1 MSPFEIGML
10 VCFGISWPISV
21 FKSWKTKSTA
31 GKSILFMTAILIGY
45 ISGILHKIFFS
56 PDFVILIYIFN
67 LIMVS
72 LDVALYWVHYRRER
86 MAFKDGIAE
95 QTPNVPQKET
105 KL

>member
-45 ISGILHKIFFS
+45 ISGILHKIF
-56 PDFVILIYIFN
+56 L
-67 LIMVS
+67 
-72 LDVALYWVHYRRER
+72 A
-86 MAFKDGIAE
+86 
-95 QTPNVPQKET
+95 
-105 KL
+105 